1 MRKMSTN
8 KKRLTSLLVTAMML
22 SQIQVS
28 SIATPITT
36 EKLFNDVKEN
46 IWYSDAINKWSQS
59 GIIAGYEDNSFRP
72 QKEVTR
78 AELAAI
84 IDRIFALE
92 DTTYAKSYKDV
103 NQDKWYQVAVN
114 HISSA
119 GIMNDASEKFNPNE
133 PATREE
139 LAYAFS
145 KAYKL
150 AGTNNKD
157 FKDQESI
164 SDWATEAVD
173 ALVGSGYMVGMP
185 DGSFAPKAHLTRAEM
200 MVVIDRLTSTI
211 IQEAG
216 TYKENVEGNLVVNTK
231 DVILKDMT
239 ISGNLYLAEGIGMG
253 EVTLDHITVKGT
265 VFIEGGGE
273 NSIKL
278 NNVSL
283 ANPIDVEVMKPV
295 RIVNTGKKISAKL
308 QNHSKVTLEGDF
320 AEITVPYNVT
330 LKLGS
335 SLTADKLVT
344 LPNTTQDKNANM
356 ATIEMTKGS
365 VIQLV
370 VADGAVKIVGQGEIK
385 QLNENIAGIKTE
397 VKPGKLVTAPG
408 IQSTINVNNTNA
420 SGGDSSSGG
429 TNGGGSSGDNG
440 SGTENKPEDTVDQTK
455 WKLAWSDEFGGNQV
469 DPTKWAYNN
478 GFLNL
483 NEEKQVYQSENVTVD
498 NGVLTIT
505 AKKEDTTI
513 DGVTHQYTSARMV
526 SKGRYAQKYGKVEVR
541 AKLPL
546 GKSLWP
552 AIWMLPENDEYT
564 GWPSSGEIDIMESRG
579 SVANQV
585 WGTLH
590 YGEKRPNNSQSSNSY
605 TFPEGE
611 GIDGFHTYGIEWQ
624 PGEIRW
630 YVDGKLYQTQDNWFT
645 ADPETGEKYAFPA
658 PFDKEFH
665 MILNL
670 ALGGWYDGVGTNLEV
685 DPSIFEG
692 GREHAMQVDYVR
704 FYESKDGNYPEAVD
718 PDSKIPDLPQ
728 DARKPLEDG
737 NLIYD
742 NTYVSYGI
750 QDNQEGNLSAGEGWN
765 LLYKDSFGGE
775 ATATVE
781 SLNGVPF
788 AKIAINNPGNQDYSI
803 QMIQLTTLG
812 RGRTYKLSFDAKA
825 ENNRNIQFKVG
836 GGEARGYAVYSDT
849 YTESLSIELKHV
861 EKTFVMKNN
870 TDTAT
875 RFEFNVGLDPNDVWI
890 GNVRLEEV
898 ENAPVIEDFNTP
910 KEPLKNGSLI
920 YNGAFDKGKL
930 DRLTYWNLEK
940 QSGGVATM
948 SVPEATRDL
957 HIQINQGG
965 SDLSDITLDQRG
977 LKLGEN
983 ASYTVIFKGKAEKP
997 QSLKVKLLGEDGKT
1011 IYAENTVELTTAEQK
1026 YEFVLQGQGASTNTG
1041 RLVFEMG
1048 GVDQTTVVLDEISVV
1063 ETRQDFSDVNIFP
1076 LKNGDFSNGTTGW
1089 DGLFIEGGKGQ
1100 VTFDGEAKFSI
1111 TDLGANPWSVML
1123 AQNNVPFSAGV
1134 KYVISFEAS
1143 SELPR
1148 DMIVKTEEE
1157 GTWRA
1162 FFEKNVTLTPE
1173 KQKYSFEYT
1182 MPADGDKNLGVKFLI
1197 GATPGA
1203 PEGAHAVTIDN
1214 IVCEVKD
1221 GLLLKSEIKNGQ
1233 FDNELNNWS
1242 TYIASDQG
1250 AKADI
1255 TVVDKAL
1262 QMDIS
1267 DLGQNPW
1274 EIQLSQRGIKL
1285 EKGKTYEVGFKANSE
1300 AATKLKVSVG
1310 HEAADYSYTNYLSS
1324 DQFFD
1329 ITETEHTYTFKF
1341 TMTNETDSDAK
1352 IALEAGKQEGAVP
1365 TTINLDDIYLTEV
1378 PGEKN
1383 EEEGGEDTPTS
1394 IINLLQ
1400 NGDFENQEDF
1410 KWNNWKAGTAEAAF
1424 IHNGGVQVDI
1434 DNSGADTWQITLEQ
1448 SGISV
1453 KKGKTYG
1460 VKFDANVTTASS
1472 LRIAL
1477 QDASSGEY
1485 IGEYAPTINLQEGNN
1500 TYEYEFT
1507 VTKEE
1512 ASDLTFKFQ
1521 MGYDQWST
1529 AYHNG
1534 KNQITI
1540 DNVTLY
1546 EKPVEESSE
1555 LVVTLDDLTLVEK
1568 DTTTNILKDGD
1579 FSSQGAWITGGANV
1593 AFDFAT
1599 EVAQVTITHEG
1610 TNPWDVIMYQPN
1622 IALEKGKTYVL
1633 SFKGKANRDK
1643 NIRILTSNASYA
1655 DYFANT
1661 FELTNELKDFTYEF
1675 VAGLDT
1681 SSALEFKIFMGGGIN

>member
-1 MRKMSTN
+1 MIKISTR
-8 KKRLTSLLVTAMML
+8 KKRLSSLLVTAMVL
-22 SQIQVS
+22 SQIQVNG
-28 SIATPITT
+28 IAAPVTT
-36 EKLFNDVKEN
+36 DRFFNDVKEN
-46 IWYSDAINKWSQS
+46 VWYSEAVNKWGQS
-59 GIIAGYEDNSFRP
+59 NIIAGYEDGSFRP

-78 AELAAI
+78 AELAAV

-92 DTTYAKSYKDV
+92 DTTNSKSYKDV
-103 NQDKWYQVAVN
+103 DQAKWYQAAID

-119 GIMNDASEKFNPNE
+119 GIMNDAGENFNPNE

-150 AGTNNKD
+150 SGTNNKE
-157 FKDQESI
+157 FKDQEAI
-164 SDWATEAVD
+164 SDWATEAVN
-173 ALVGSGYMVGMP
+173 ALIGNGYMVGMP
-185 DGSFAPKAHLTRAEM
+185 DGNFAPKAHLTRAEM
-200 MVVIDRLTSTI
+200 IVVIDRLTSTI
-211 IQEAG
+211 IKEAG
-216 TYKENVEGNLVVNTK
+216 TYKESIDGNLVVNTK

-239 ISGNLYLAEGIGMG
+239 ISGNLYLAEGIGTG
-253 EVTLDHITVKGT
+253 DITLDNITVKGT
-265 VFIEGGGE
+265 IFVEGGGE
-273 NSIKL
+273 NSVKL

-283 ANPIDVEVMKPV
+283 AHAMDIEVIKPV
-295 RIVNTGKKISAKL
+295 RIVNKGKKISVKL
-308 QNHSKVTLEGDF
+308 RNHSKVILEGDF
-320 AEITVPYNVT
+320 SEITVPYNVI
-330 LKLGS
+330 LKLNS
-335 SLTADKLVT
+335 SLIADKLIT
-344 LPNTTQDKNANM
+344 LPNTTQDKNADM
-356 ATIEMTKGS
+356 ATIEMVKGS
-365 VIQLV
+365 VIQLL
-370 VADGAVKIVGQGEIK
+370 VADGAVKILGQGEIK
-385 QLNENIAGIKTE
+385 QLNENVTGVKTE
-397 VKPGKLVTAPG
+397 VTPIKVVTASG
-408 IQSTINVNNTNA
+408 VQSSIHTNTS
-420 SGGDSSSGG
+420 SGSSSSGDSSSG
-429 TNGGGSSGDNG
+429 
-440 SGTENKPEDTVDQTK
+440 ENEPDTGDTVDPTK
-455 WKLAWSDEFGGNQV
+455 WKLAWSDEFNGNQV
-469 DPTKWAYNN
+469 DTTKWTYNN

-483 NEEKQVYQSENVTVD
+483 NEEKQVYQSENATVG
-498 NGVLTIT
+498 NGKLTIT
-505 AKKEDTTI
+505 AKKEDTII
-513 DGVTHQYTSARMV
+513 DGVTHKYTSARMV

-579 SVANQV
+579 SVPNQV

-590 YGEKRPNNSQSSNSY
+590 YGEKKPDNSQSGSSY

-611 GIDGFHTYGIEWQ
+611 SINGFHTYGIEWQ

-645 ADPETGEKYAFPA
+645 TDPETGERYAFPA

-685 DPSIFEG
+685 DDSIFDG
-692 GREHAMQVDYVR
+692 GKEYAMEVDYVR
-704 FYESKDGNYPEAVD
+704 FYESIDGKYPEAVD
-718 PDSKIPDLPQ
+718 PDSKIPDLPG
-728 DARKPLEDG
+728 DARKPLTDG

-742 NTYVSYGI
+742 NTYTAYGI
-750 QDNQEGNLSAGEGWN
+750 QDNQEGNLDFGEGWN
-765 LLYKDSFGGE
+765 LLYKDSFGGD
-775 ATATVE
+775 AVAAVE
-781 SLNGVPF
+781 PVNGMPF
-788 AKIAINNPGNQDYSI
+788 AKITVKDPGNQDYSI
-803 QMIQLTTLG
+803 QMIQHTTLG

-825 ENNRNIQFKVG
+825 ESNRDIHFKVG
-836 GGEARGYAVYSDT
+836 GGEARGYAVYSDSYSET
-849 YTESLSIELKHV
+849 LSTEVKHI
-861 EKTFVMKNN
+861 EKTFTMKNN
-870 TDTAT
+870 TDIAA
-875 RFEFNVGLDPNDVWI
+875 RFEFNLGLDANDVWI
-890 GNVRLEEV
+890 GNVKLEEV
-898 ENAPVIEDFNTP
+898 ESEPAVEDFNQP
-910 KEPLKNGSLI
+910 KVPLKNGSLI
-920 YNGAFDKGKL
+920 YNGTFDKGKL
-930 DRLTYWNLEK
+930 DRLTYWNLEVK
-940 QSGGVATM
+940 NGGAATM
-948 SVPEATRDL
+948 SVPESTRDL
-957 HIQINQGG
+957 HIKINQGG
-965 SDLSDITLDQRG
+965 SDLSNITLDQRG

-983 ASYTVIFKGKAEKP
+983 ASYTVVFKGKAQTP
-997 QSLKVKLLGEDGKT
+997 QSLKVKLLGEDGQT
-1011 IYAENTVELTTAEQK
+1011 IYAEKIVDLTTEKQK

-1048 GVDQTTVVLDEISVV
+1048 GVDQTNIVLDEISVV
-1063 ETRQDFSDVNIFP
+1063 ETRQDFSNVNIFP
-1076 LKNGDFSNGTTGW
+1076 LKNGDFSNGLANW
-1089 DGLFIEGGKGQ
+1089 NGLFIEGGKGE

-1148 DMIVKTEEE
+1148 DMVVKTEEE

-1182 MPADGDKNLGVKFLI
+1182 MPADGDKDLGLKFLI
-1197 GATPGA
+1197 GTTPGA
-1203 PEGAHAVTIDN
+1203 PEGEHIVTIDN

-1221 GLLLKSEIKNGQ
+1221 GLQLKSEIKNGQ
-1233 FDNELNNWS
+1233 FNNELNNWS
-1242 TYIASDQG
+1242 TYIASDAG

-1262 QMDIS
+1262 QVDIS

-1274 EIQLSQRGIKL
+1274 EIQISQKGIKL
-1285 EKGKTYEVGFKANSE
+1285 EKGKTYQIGFKAKSE

-1310 HEAADYSYTNYLSS
+1310 HEAEDYSYTNYLSS

-1329 ITETEHTYTFKF
+1329 MTETENQYAFKF
-1341 TMTNETDSDAK
+1341 TMTNETDANAK
-1352 IALEAGKQEGAVP
+1352 ISLDAGKQEGAVP

-1378 PGEKN
+1378 PGEEN

-1410 KWNNWKAGTAEAAF
+1410 KWNNWKAGTAEATF

-1453 KKGKTYG
+1453 KKGKAYG

-1477 QDASSGEY
+1477 QDTSSSEY

-1507 VTKEE
+1507 VTKED
-1512 ASDLTFKFQ
+1512 ASNLSFKFQ
-1521 MGYDQWST
+1521 MGYDQWT
-1529 AYHNG
+1529 AAYHNG
-1534 KNQITI
+1534 KNQITL
-1540 DNVTLY
+1540 DNVILY
-1546 EKPVEESSE
+1546 EKPAEESGE
-1555 LVVTLDDLTLVEK
+1555 LVVTLDDLILVEK
-1568 DTTTNILKDGD
+1568 GTTTNILQDGD
-1579 FSSQGAWITGGANV
+1579 FSSQGDWVTGGPNV
-1593 AFDFAT
+1593 TFDFAIGAA
-1599 EVAQVTITHEG
+1599 EATITNEG
-1610 TNPWDVIMYQPN
+1610 TNPWDVIIFQPD
-1622 IALEKGKTYVL
+1622 IALEKGKAYSL

-1643 NIRILTSNASYA
+1643 KIRMLTSNASYA
-1655 DYFANT
+1655 EYFFND
-1661 FELTNELKDFTYEF
+1661 FELTNDFKDFTYEF
-1675 VAGLDT
+1675 VVGLDT
-1681 SSALEFKIFMGGGIN
+1681 SSALEFKIFMGGGIS